1 MGAGANSCRGSP
13 RESLLEDKARVFIP
27 RLIVSAGFFTAHHRR
42 RRVAV
47 SLDWRETC
55 DGSGNWSNID
65 SRNGRTRRARVMG
78 ARACGRTTADA
89 RRSRPGRAVEPTKA
103 SYLFHD
109 GYRPTQG

>member
-27 RLIVSAGFFTAHHRR
+27 RLIVSAGFFTAHHQR

-47 SLDWRETC
+47 SLDTRETY

-65 SRNGRTRRARVMG
+65 RRNGRTRRARLEG
-78 ARACGRTTADA
+78 ARTRGRNPADA
-89 RRSRPGRAVEPTKA
+89 RRSRPGRAVEPPA
-103 SYLFHD
+103 PGDL
-109 GYRPTQG
+109 